1 MLENWKTKWR
11 ESDKVTAK
19 VIYDLAAGEV
29 RVSLRCVAK
38 PQQQSF
44 DIKRDL
50 ATTLQEVDDLI
61 REQTKKQIMLPS
73 AHLAIL

>member
-1 MLENWKTKWR
+1 
-11 ESDKVTAK
+11 